1 MLRVRTI
8 IHTRRRAWMFRRSGP
23 EQHRNA
29 CCGARSG
36 VSEWYVRNIAAAVRF
51 THSALGGNTAMKA
64 AASLLVAGLMWAG
77 AAQGQ
82 QSVTLQMQ
90 CRDLSGS
97 GNYMAP
103 DETYVNGLACHPV
116 ASSSANSA
124 ANTVEPT
131 TVAQTQPYAGVP
143 SYAYA
148 SAPVLA
154 DAPVKT
160 PVALGPSVY
169 IEPMQGLE
177 GYLSVAFQRKHVALA
192 PVVSDAHATYV
203 LHLYWGSDDPAGK
216 NVKHVDGTPTLQLIE
231 RSSGNVVYA
240 YPLNRANTW
249 HGEKVTAETF
259 ASQGRELVAKRE
271 ALRELF

>member
-1 MLRVRTI
+1 
-8 IHTRRRAWMFRRSGP
+8 
-23 EQHRNA
+23 
-29 CCGARSG
+29 
-36 VSEWYVRNIAAAVRF
+36 
-51 THSALGGNTAMKA
+51 MKA
-64 AASLLVAGLMWAG
+64 AASLLVAGLVWAG

-90 CRDLSGS
+90 CRNLSGS
-97 GNYMAP
+97 GNYMAA
-103 DETYVNGLACHPV
+103 DETYVNGMGCRPV
-116 ASSSANSA
+116 SSSSASSA
-124 ANTVEPT
+124 ASTVDPT

-148 SAPVLA
+148 SAPALA
-154 DAPVKT
+154 DAAVKA

-177 GYLSVAFQRKHVALA
+177 GYLSVAFERKHVRLA

-203 LHLYWGSDDPAGK
+203 LHLYWGSDDAAGK
-216 NVKHVDGTPTLQLIE
+216 NAKHSDGTPTLQLIE
-231 RSSGNVVYA
+231 RSTGTVVFA

-259 ASQGRELVAKRE
+259 ASQVREQVAKR
-271 ALRELF
+271 

>member
-1 MLRVRTI
+1 
-8 IHTRRRAWMFRRSGP
+8 
-23 EQHRNA
+23 
-29 CCGARSG
+29 
-36 VSEWYVRNIAAAVRF
+36 
-51 THSALGGNTAMKA
+51 MKA
-64 AASLLVAGLMWAG
+64 AASLLVAGLVLVG

-90 CRDLSGS
+90 CRNLSGA
-97 GNYMAP
+97 GNYMGP
-103 DETYVNGLACHPV
+103 DETYVNGMACKPV
-116 ASSSANSA
+116 SSAA
-124 ANTVEPT
+124 ANVTTGTMEPT
-131 TVAQTQPYAGVP
+131 ILAQTQPYSGAP

-154 DAPVKT
+154 DASVKT

-177 GYLSVAFQRKHVALA
+177 GYLSVAFERKHVPLA

-203 LHLYWGSDDPAGK
+203 LHLYWGSEDAAGK
-216 NVKHVDGTPTLQLIE
+216 TVKHVDGTPTLQLIE
-231 RSSGNVVYA
+231 RSSGTVVFA

-259 ASQGRELVAKRE
+259 ASQVRELVAKR
-271 ALRELF
+271 

>member
-1 MLRVRTI
+1 
-8 IHTRRRAWMFRRSGP
+8 
-23 EQHRNA
+23 
-29 CCGARSG
+29 
-36 VSEWYVRNIAAAVRF
+36 
-51 THSALGGNTAMKA
+51 MKA
-64 AASLLVAGLMWAG
+64 AASLLVAGLVWAG

-90 CRDLSGS
+90 CRNLSGS
-97 GNYMAP
+97 GNYMAA
-103 DETYVNGLACHPV
+103 DETYVNGMACRPV
-116 ASSSANSA
+116 SSSSAS
-124 ANTVEPT
+124 TVEPT

-148 SAPVLA
+148 SAPALA
-154 DAPVKT
+154 EAAVKA

-177 GYLSVAFQRKHVALA
+177 GYLSVAFERKHVGLT

-203 LHLYWGSDDPAGK
+203 LHLYWGSDDAAGK
-216 NVKHVDGTPTLQLIE
+216 NAKRSDGTPTLQLIE
-231 RSSGNVVYA
+231 RSTCTVVFA

-259 ASQGRELVAKRE
+259 AGQVRELVAKR
-271 ALRELF
+271 

>member
-1 MLRVRTI
+1 
-8 IHTRRRAWMFRRSGP
+8 
-23 EQHRNA
+23 
-29 CCGARSG
+29 
-36 VSEWYVRNIAAAVRF
+36 
-51 THSALGGNTAMKA
+51 MKA
-64 AASLLVAGLMWAG
+64 AASLLVAGLVWAG

-90 CRDLSGS
+90 CRNLSGS
-97 GNYMAP
+97 GNYMAA
-103 DETYVNGLACHPV
+103 DETYVNGMACRPV
-116 ASSSANSA
+116 SSSSANSA
-124 ANTVEPT
+124 ANTVDPT

-148 SAPVLA
+148 SAPALA
-154 DAPVKT
+154 DGAVKA

-177 GYLSVAFQRKHVALA
+177 GYLSVAFEKKHVGLA

-203 LHLYWGSDDPAGK
+203 LHLYWGSDDASGK
-216 NVKHVDGTPTLQLIE
+216 NAKHSDGTPTLQLIE
-231 RSSGNVVYA
+231 RSTGTVVFA

-259 ASQGRELVAKRE
+259 ASQVREQVAKR
-271 ALRELF
+271 